1 MVRRIL
7 IATDG
12 SRLSR
17 RAITEGVALAKATRA
32 TVVGFHAYVLN
43 PIIFYG
49 DPTPLPASTIEAFE
63 RDAENLAV
71 KNLKQVEVA
80 AVKAGVPFK
89 GACVRSSSPAD
100 ALIRTAK
107 KEKCDLIVMASH
119 GRSGIK
125 RVLLGSETNTV
136 LTHSRI
142 PVLVTR

>member
-1 MVRRIL
+1 MVQRIL

-17 RAITEGVALAKATRA
+17 RAIVHGVALAKAIGA
-32 TVVGFHAYVLN
+32 TVVGFHAYVPN

-49 DPTPLPASTIEAFE
+49 DPTPLPASTYEAFE
-63 RDAENLAV
+63 RDAEMLAD
-71 KNLKQVEVA
+71 KHLKEIEVA
-80 AVKAGVPFK
+80 ATKAGVPFK
-89 GACVRSSSPAD
+89 EARVRSSSPAD

-119 GRSGIK
+119 GRSGVK

-136 LTHSRI
+136 LTHSHI